1 MVDDSN
7 YGQNDNNGQGDIS
20 GGRGGGGSGGTGDV
34 EDNGGIEIRWK
45 WSWRWWDW
53 DGKVLEGTVK
63 GLLHPLAVPTF
74 EDMII
79 AILAENSSGLLQYC
93 IVTAVFMS
101 VVKLFKYRKHCWCAL
116 SFHFAC
122 HF

>member
-1 MVDDSN
+1 LCLK
-7 YGQNDNNGQGDIS
+7 I
-20 GGRGGGGSGGTGDV
+20 
-34 EDNGGIEIRWK
+34 
-45 WSWRWWDW
+45 